1 MPIPE
6 AILNQMKC
14 CFFNDGHIAI
24 EPILASCGG
33 NICKKCVIDSKEEA
47 IKCFGCNES
56 HKKGDLL
63 KAPINKLAESMV
75 YSYLNDLFE
84 YMELTLE
91 KCSASVKGIL
101 VKNLK

>member
-1 MPIPE
+1 
-6 AILNQMKC
+6 
-14 CFFNDGHIAI
+14 
-24 EPILASCGG
+24 
-33 NICKKCVIDSKEEA
+33 VIDSKKEE

-56 HKKGDLL
+56 HKKTDLL
-63 KAPINKLAESMV
+63 KAPINKLAKSMV
-75 YSYLNDLFE
+75 HSYLNDLLE

>member
-56 HKKGDLL
+56 HKKGYII
-63 KAPINKLAESMV
+63 KAPINKLAKSMV
-75 YSYLNDLFE
+75 HLFSND
-84 YMELTLE
+84 
-91 KCSASVKGIL
+91 
-101 VKNLK
+101 